1 MRSNVCFFQL
11 SQSMRSKEQKN
22 RLTLIEL
29 MGETVLEEMEWKNK
43 FQTHQKRGQ
52 CAHGVSYTLMN

>member
-1 MRSNVCFFQL
+1 
-11 SQSMRSKEQKN
+11 
-22 RLTLIEL
+22 

-43 FQTHQKRGQ
+43 FRTHQKKGQ